1 MKVIEI
7 FSSIDGEGITAGYP
21 AVFIRLAGCN
31 LRCSYCDTQYSYD
44 GGKEMCLEEIMDKV
58 MSFGI
63 RRVTVTGGEPLIHR
77 DIGSLLGCLLISG
90 MKVNVETNGSVDVRQ
105 VVHFIENSVT
115 LDDMRNLFFTIDYKL
130 SCSGQQ
136 NEMCFN
142 NFRNKREEDIIKF
155 VVGSKEDLEQTRV
168 VCELCGLKDKVFIS
182 PVFGKIQP
190 SDIVQFILD
199 NHMDF
204 ARVQLQM
211 HKIIW
216 DPDKRGV

>member
-21 AVFIRLAGCN
+21 AVFVRLSGCN
-31 LRCSYCDTQYSYD
+31 LRCEYCDTKYSYE
-44 GGKEMCLEEIMDKV
+44 GGTEMSIEDIMDKV

-63 RRVTVTGGEPLIHR
+63 SRVTVTGGEPLIHK
-77 DIGSLLGCLLISG
+77 DIDILLRCMLIRG
-90 MKVNVETNGSVDVRQ
+90 LKVNVETNGSVDVRQ
-105 VVHFIENSVT
+105 AVSRIKEYNPLMDIS
-115 LDDMRNLFFTIDYKL
+115 NLFFTIDYKL
-130 SCSGQQ
+130 SCSGQE
-136 NEMCFN
+136 NKMCLN
-142 NFRNKREEDIIKF
+142 NFKNKRESDVIKF
-155 VVGSKEDLEQTRV
+155 VVGSKTDLEQVRV
-168 VCELCGLKDKVFIS
+168 VCGLCEFKDRVFIS

-190 SDIVQFILD
+190 SEIVQFILD
-199 NHMDF
+199 NHMNF

>member
-31 LRCSYCDTQYSYD
+31 LRCEYCDTKYSYD
-44 GGKEMCLEEIMDKV
+44 GGQEMSIEEIMDKV
-58 MSFGI
+58 LSFGI
-63 RRVTVTGGEPLIHR
+63 CRVTVTGGEPLIHK
-77 DIGSLLGCLLISG
+77 DIDVLLGCLLIRG
-90 MKVNVETNGSVDVRQ
+90 LKVNVETNGSVDVSQ
-105 VVHFIENSVT
+105 VVDRIKEYDPF
-115 LDDMRNLFFTIDYKL
+115 LDISGLFFTIDYKL
-130 SCSGQQ
+130 SCSGQE
-136 NEMCFN
+136 NKMCLN
-142 NFRNKREEDIIKF
+142 NFKHKREVDIIKF
-155 VVGSKEDLEQTRV
+155 VVGSKEDLERVRV
-168 VCELCGLKDKVFIS
+168 VCELFELTNNVFIS

-190 SDIVQFILD
+190 SEIVQFILY

>member
-44 GGKEMCLEEIMDKV
+44 GGKEMCPEEIVDKV

-63 RRVTVTGGEPLIHR
+63 RRVTVTGGEPLIH
-77 DIGSLLGCLLISG
+77 
-90 MKVNVETNGSVDVRQ
+90 KETNGSVDVRQ
-105 VVHFIENSVT
+105 VVDLIEDSIT
-115 LDDMRNLFFTIDYKL
+115 SEDMRNLFFTIDYKL

-136 NEMCFN
+136 NKMCFN
-142 NFRNKREEDIIKF
+142 NFKNKREEDIIKF